1 MRLKEEMD
9 GGDNPY
15 GSKPSSRFVNC
26 ICTEMQFVLVCLFFF
41 FWLVEEWQGLF
52 LQIEKCTKTV

>member
-1 MRLKEEMD
+1 MD

-26 ICTEMQFVLVCLFFF
+26 ICTEMQFVLVCL
-41 FWLVEEWQGLF
+41 LGGGGGVEEWQELF